1 MERLINRGNITTRE
15 RVRNLGIAAT
25 LIFSAGI
32 DLAACSTSPTS
43 NNPDIKPGAAQ
54 PLETKSPTQ
63 AEVFFQ
69 AARELGINP
78 SASEKKLWKDGYSFD
93 PNTSLA
99 LQTEDQAGQ
108 LAEARII
115 DTLSRMPQSDNSE
128 FSNAGENILIGS
140 NNNRVVLEIVNDPE
154 MKVVT
159 TGEVDSLGELYF
171 GITLS
176 YQEIID
182 GSSSLTLADSFTFA
196 NISMEIINDYFKSL
210 PDNLSVAEK
219 EARINAFQNTPE
231 AYQAELFGRLSKSV
245 ITQTGLLNKDYS
257 IDEMATDD
265 ITELFINTG
274 MDYEDKAWSDKLRDF
289 FTANPQDQQV
299 S

>member
-1 MERLINRGNITTRE
+1 MERLKNRVNIRTRE

-25 LIFSAGI
+25 LIFSAGL
-32 DLAACSTSPTS
+32 DLAACSTPP
-43 NNPDIKPGAAQ
+43 NNPDINPAAVQ
-54 PLETKSPTQ
+54 PEANSHTQ
-63 AEVFFQ
+63 AEVFLQ
-69 AARELGINP
+69 AARELGVNP

-115 DTLSRMPQSDNSE
+115 DTLSKMPQSDNAEYSQ
-128 FSNAGENILIGS
+128 AGENILIGS
-140 NNNRVVLEIVNDPE
+140 NNDRVVLEVVNDPD

-159 TGEVDSLGELYF
+159 TGQIDSLGQLYF
-171 GITLS
+171 GISLS

-182 GSSSLTLADSFTFA
+182 GSSSLTLADSFAFA
-196 NISMEIINDYFKSL
+196 NISMEIIEDYFKSL
-210 PDNLSVAEK
+210 PDSLSLAEK
-219 EARINAFQNTPE
+219 EARITAFQNTPD

-245 ITQTGLLNKDYS
+245 ITETGLLNNDYS

-265 ITELFINTG
+265 IAQLFIDTG
-274 MDYEDKAWSDKLRDF
+274 MDYESKAWADKLKDF
-289 FTANPQDQQV
+289 FAANTRGQQV